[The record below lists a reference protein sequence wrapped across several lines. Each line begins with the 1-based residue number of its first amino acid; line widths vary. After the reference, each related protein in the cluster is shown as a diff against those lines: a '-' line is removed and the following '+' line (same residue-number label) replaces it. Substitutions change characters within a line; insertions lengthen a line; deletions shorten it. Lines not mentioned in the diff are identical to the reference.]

1 MIDSITIGDVTATLK
16 KNNKIS
22 LQFSTPIDENTM
34 WEMGRL
40 AAHYIEE
47 KKREEK
53 KNKRGLPKH

>member
-1 MIDSITIGDVTATLK
+1 MIDSIIIGDVTATLK

-22 LQFSTPIDENTM
+22 LQFSTPIDEKVM
-34 WEMGRL
+34 WEMGRF

-53 KNKRGLPKH
+53 KKKNGLSKH